1 MDRWSAYTESTD
13 SFSLISFLEHGRS
26 MEADTKVCIRI
37 LQRNRTNEIS
47 VYPSSLIYLIYLIHL
62 VYLEREISS
71 NQLTPLWELANLKSI
86 EWASRLEIQVRID
99 VQYLQG
105 RQNVLCAPHIA
116 YTRRPRK
123 CVECENEWRN
133 NHLRGSCGE
142 VTGA

>member
-1 MDRWSAYTESTD
+1 
-13 SFSLISFLEHGRS
+13 

-105 RQNVLCAPHIA
+105 RQDFCVATLRQNVLCAPHIA

-123 CVECENEWRN
+123 CVECENE
-133 NHLRGSCGE
+133 
-142 VTGA
+142 